1 MTEPSIPLLAYA
13 FIGVTTLVLAYA
25 TFMDTGPDKK
35 AESGTTSLLPNFS
48 APSSTPSIPVAQPIQ
63 GTPTNSI
70 FPQTPQIV
78 QATSNPLGPSPPQL
92 KIGGKTKRRHRNKH
106 KKTKSRH

>member
-1 MTEPSIPLLAYA
+1 MTDPSIPLLAYG
-13 FIGVTTLVLAYA
+13 FIGITTLVLAYA
-25 TFMDTGPDKK
+25 TFMDTGPDNKSS
-35 AESGTTSLLPNFS
+35 SGTSSFLPTL
-48 APSSTPSIPVAQPIQ
+48 SSTTTSPSIPVAQPIQ

-70 FPQTPQIV
+70 FPQSPQFV

-106 KKTKSRH
+106 KRTKSRH